1 MKKFALLLFSAVVMT
16 IGGTALSAQGKYGA
30 DSAECIKYL
39 SYYKEYYKQ
48 KNYDAALPH
57 WRKAYSLC
65 PPTANQTMLIDGT
78 SLMRRLIGKNKNN
91 VIYKNAL
98 IDSLMTLHDIRAE
111 YYPKYAVTARN
122 NKGLDLINYKQEDS
136 KEIYEVFGEIIK
148 ENKENT
154 MPQLF
159 LFQLNA
165 AVDLYNKGV
174 ITSEEVL
181 EKYEEAAEYIAEIE
195 AKKPSETISKLKS
208 DVESLFITSKVAS
221 CDDLITLFTPRY
233 EANPNDLELASNI
246 VRMMAITEGCTD
258 NDLYIQAAQ
267 TVHKMDPTHTSA
279 YFLYRLFSSKGETE
293 NAVQMLAEAISSED
307 SDQVQDAQYEFELAA
322 YCYKNGM
329 NAKAFEHA
337 LKAAELDEAVA
348 GKAYML
354 AGTVWGSLVCKG
366 NEIETRA
373 PYWVAVD
380 YMLKAKKADPSL
392 TEDANQHIAQYSQ
405 YYPQK
410 AEAFMY
416 DVTDGQSYTVSCGG
430 MRAVT
435 TVRTQN

>member
-1 MKKFALLLFSAVVMT
+1 MKKIALLLFSAVVMT

-30 DSAECIKYL
+30 DSADCIKYL

-98 IDSLMTLHDIRAE
+98 IDTLMTLHDTRAE

-122 NKGLDLINYKQEDS
+122 NKGLDLINYKQDDS

-148 ENKENT
+148 QNEEKT

-165 AVDLYNKGV
+165 AVDLYNNGV
-174 ITSEEVL
+174 ITAEEVL
-181 EKYEEAAEYIAEIE
+181 EKYEQAAEYIAEIE
-195 AKKPSETISKLKS
+195 ENKPSETITKLKS

-221 CDDLITLFTPRY
+221 CDDLIKLFTPRF

-258 NDLYIQAAQ
+258 NDLYINAAQ

-279 YFLYRLFSSKGETE
+279 YFLYRLFGSKGE
-293 NAVQMLAEAISSED
+293 NDKAVEMMLEAIASEG
-307 SDQVQDAQYEFELAA
+307 SDQAQDAQYEFELAA
-322 YCYKNGM
+322 FCYKNGM

-337 LKAAELDEAVA
+337 LKSAELDETLA

-366 NEIETRA
+366 NEIESRA

-380 YMLKAKKADPSL
+380 YMIKAKKADPSL
-392 TEDANQHIAQYSQ
+392 TEDANQHISQYSQ

-416 DVTDGQSYTVSCGG
+416 DVIDGQSYTVSCGG